1 MAASVGFSWA
11 SEATVRAWS
20 VVEITSGRLY
30 EKDGKP
36 TSGGLRDER
45 LGSSR
50 RGTCVTCHKGWS
62 ECPGHFGHLE
72 LAEPVVHPGVH
83 SLLLNRLRRTCR
95 ACHCAHR
102 KAWKKCK
109 VCSAPMEVPN
119 MQELVGAEVLA
130 WLGVEETPGVVKVL
144 PVPPTTIRPSA
155 TIHGNEVRGEDSI
168 TKQLLKI
175 IRKNNALARLKKT
188 NAAERVRRAVSGLQT
203 ECGHYLYRSKQ
214 NPEGCIAERLRKKEG
229 RMRGSLM
236 GKRCNFTARSVI
248 TGDPTLHMNEVGV
261 PPEVASVLTVTE
273 RVNDYN
279 LERLQRLLPRCKYA
293 IDAQGHRM
301 DLQWSAHHLRL
312 EPGWQVERPL
322 QNGDKVLFNRQ
333 PSLHR
338 PSIMCHR
345 VRIMPGRTFR
355 LNLSCTTPYNADF
368 DGDEM
373 NLHALQTVEAQV
385 EAAQLMSVQ
394 EHVVT
399 AQSHR
404 PVMSIVQDTLIGT
417 YELTSQDTFLD
428 RADMMDW
435 CMHIDNFTMPPPAV
449 VYPRPLWTGAQ
460 AFSMVLPRGVCL
472 GAPTA
477 DPYIAD
483 GVLLRGQLNKKTL
496 GRSQRSLVHVIFND
510 VGPRAS
516 VDFMSSLQRGVANW
530 FSTQGFSIGVS
541 DFLTTPEVRQ
551 RVREVYEETVQE
563 LRARPD
569 ASETWVNR
577 RLNQARD
584 TMGRAALEAIHRD
597 NRLRRLVHSGSKGS
611 NVNILQIMACLG
623 QQNVKGQ
630 RIPCTIGDRA
640 LPCFAPGED
649 APEARGMVRHSFME
663 GLTPYDYF
671 FHTIGGREGLVDT
684 AVKTSESG
692 YIQRQLVKCLEALT
706 AHADMSVR
714 DADGAIIQFAYG
726 DDGRDATHLEFVS
739 DGSARVAAP
748 VPVDR
753 LLARQRS
760 LGRAPVIDGG
770 AVPYLLRELEPVPKV
785 RDIVANL
792 LTADEPHA
800 PAVAAEAV
808 ERWHRARV
816 AAGEMVGVLAAQSLG
831 EPVTQMTLNSVE
843 WHAELVIRWNSPV
856 RGATKNGSVGA
867 LIDGLM
873 SAHDP
878 QHPDPQE
885 LRTTYLELPAGAAE
899 ALTVDADGRVLWKPL
914 LAVTRHP
921 PINADGSDTLVRVTT
936 ASGRSVTCTKA
947 KSFLVVEGPRVREIA
962 GADLRVG
969 MALPVAFDLPAPD
982 QTHVDLAV
990 YLDKTAHIFTTHM
1003 AAAHADM
1010 MTGKYSWFPPHK
1022 FEVPYSRSDSCR
1034 AALTNHAYLRSPGY
1048 VYPFKGHSKVAG
1060 IPQFIV
1066 LDRAFGFFLGAYLA
1080 EGCTT
1085 DHQIHIANNDSVYR
1099 TAAAEWPTRLGINYH
1114 ETAPEHQQKQGG
1126 RSVSIMFHSTT
1137 LVHILHA
1144 MCNHGAACKKVPA
1157 FALSAPDEFVHGLLD
1172 GYLSGDGSVARNG
1185 AMSASSRS
1193 ELLIDGIMLLL
1204 HRVGVPATRCKSF
1217 VCGKDLYTLYVRIRE
1232 SQVFH
1237 GRIKLTCASK
1247 RERLEAASPTYT
1259 RKGLAR
1265 MNGVLLDP
1273 VVEIVEVRSDHP
1285 FVYDL
1290 TVQDTYNMVEASG
1303 IGLRDTFHSAGISA
1317 KNVTLGVPRFRE
1329 LMGVTKKQKTPSVT
1343 LTFPSRAEAAA
1354 GARRFHKRT
1363 LRDLATRQVHAP
1375 QDPDPVYA
1383 ALPEG
1388 KVRDAY
1394 DHLIELDQT
1403 ILDGLGMDVYDVVD
1417 RVRVSGWVVAPRE
1430 RRDLPAAI
1438 MATYTGRRAHEP
1450 LQKFLR
1456 TQISGVGATI
1466 TSASADEC
1474 KVYTDGSDLRT
1485 CLAIDPQA
1493 TSNDPNDVLR
1503 TLGIEAAREVL
1514 FRELHAVMTFDGSY
1528 VNERHLKLMVD
1539 WMTQQGTL
1547 TPANRHGVR
1556 RRAKDLPIARATFE
1570 QPVEVFIDAALRNKR
1585 DLLTGISE
1593 QLIMGCHLKCG
1604 TAMAVAVETAA
1615 YKEMKMNKPVR
1626 MVHNLVADPVE
1637 RNPIMQPN
1645 SWQAPPPAYPPPA
1658 APYAPP
1664 PASYAPWE
1672 QPAAPPA
1679 SYAPWEQ
1686 PAAPPP
1692 VPAVPWEQPGYS
1704 PTSPAASGAYSPT
1717 SPAAYSPSSPA
1728 ASGAYSPSSPA
1739 AYSPSSPAASGAYSP
1754 SSPAAYSPSSPAAS
1768 GAYSP
1773 SSPKAYSPSSPAAS
1787 PSKYVVTGTH
1797 GKRQR
1802 VSP

>member
-36 TSGGLRDER
+36 TPGGLRDER

-109 VCSAPMEVPN
+109 VCSVSMEIPN

-130 WLGVEETPGVVKVL
+130 WLDVEDTPGVVKVL

-203 ECGHYLYRSKQ
+203 ECGNYLYRSKQ

-248 TGDPTLHMNEVGV
+248 TGDPTLHMNQVGV

-885 LRTTYLELPAGAAE
+885 PRTTYLELPAGAAE

-990 YLDKTAHIFTTHM
+990 YLDKTA
-1003 AAAHADM
+1003 APAD
-1010 MTGKYSWFPPHK
+1010 P
-1022 FEVPYSRSDSCR
+1022 VP
-1034 AALTNHAYLRSPGY
+1034 
-1048 VYPFKGHSKVAG
+1048 
-1060 IPQFIV
+1060 
-1066 LDRAFGFFLGAYLA
+1066 LDRAFGQLLGGHLA
-1080 EGCTT
+1080 HPDGSAG
-1085 DHQIHIANNDSVYR
+1085 DARNH
-1099 TAAAEWPTRLGINYH
+1099 
-1114 ETAPEHQQKQGG
+1114 
-1126 RSVSIMFHSTT
+1126 
-1137 LVHILHA
+1137 LVRVASA
-1144 MCNHGAACKKVPA
+1144 MCNDDPARTKIPA
-1157 FALSAPDEFVHGLLD
+1157 FAYGAPDAFVRGLLD
-1172 GYLSGDGSVARNG
+1172 TYVAAVGVVRADGTIACTARSAMLS
-1185 AMSASSRS
+1185 
-1193 ELLIDGIMLLL
+1193 DGIMLLL
-1204 HRVGVPATRCKSF
+1204 HRIGIPSARTSAANEHTVVMSARMCDGRVVSAPPAK
-1217 VCGKDLYTLYVRIRE
+1217 
-1232 SQVFH
+1232 
-1237 GRIKLTCASK
+1237 
-1247 RERLEAASPTYT
+1247 
-1259 RKGLAR
+1259 LAR

-1604 TAMAVAVETAA
+1604 TTMALAVETAA

-1645 SWQAPPPAYPPPA
+1645 SWQAPPHAYPPPA

-1664 PASYAPWE
+1664 PAPYAPWE
-1672 QPAAPPA
+1672 QPAAPPPA
-1679 SYAPWEQ
+1679 PYAPWEQPAAPPPAPYAPWEQ

-1704 PTSPAASGAYSPT
+1704 PTSPAAYSPTSPAASGAYSPTSPATYSPTSPAASGAYSPTSPAAYSPTSPAASGAYSPT

-1728 ASGAYSPSSPA
+1728 A
-1739 AYSPSSPAASGAYSP
+1739 
-1754 SSPAAYSPSSPAAS
+1754 
-1768 GAYSP
+1768 YSP
-1773 SSPKAYSPSSPAAS
+1773 SSPKEYSPSSPKEYSPSSPAAS